1 MSSDDYV
8 FILHTLPEF
17 AKRAPSRCLYRRRS
31 VLERSAGAERR
42 GTTIVLH
49 SSLLQRCVAACLPP
63 ERGLAPGTGAPRVQS
78 RRRFWSQRGGW
89 LRTQRVSHDVRPDSS
104 RSTRVLRS
112 TNARSR
118 ETIRLSSS
126 AYESLII
133 ARSSEKSVLVWA

>member
-8 FILHTLPEF
+8 SILHTLPEF

-63 ERGLAPGTGAPRVQS
+63 ARGRLAFKAAGDFGHSAE
-78 RRRFWSQRGGW
+78 GGYG
-89 LRTQRVSHDVRPDSS
+89 
-104 RSTRVLRS
+104 
-112 TNARSR
+112 
-118 ETIRLSSS
+118 LS
-126 AYESLII
+126 
-133 ARSSEKSVLVWA
+133 V